1 MVVTRSTMN
10 HDSSTSMVSP
20 HAVFFGSL
28 CVPRSFGGG
37 VATRTAKGT
46 NRGADRFCASVSPSR
61 DDDDDDDGDG
71 DDGDASSPGI
81 SAASPDDDARD
92 RTTEPRR
99 YRRAFVRADA
109 PRVPM
114 TRSRLRPSL
123 DADAD
128 GFVARQR
135 QRAGT
140 IARMA

>member
-61 DDDDDDDGDG
+61 DDDDDDDDDG
-71 DDGDASSPGI
+71 DGDASSPGI

-99 YRRAFVRADA
+99 YRVGAFVRADA

-135 QRAGT
+135 AGT

>member
-61 DDDDDDDGDG
+61 DGDDEDDDDD
-71 DDGDASSPGI
+71 DASSPGI

-92 RTTEPRR
+92 RGTTEPRR

-135 QRAGT
+135 AGT

>member
-28 CVPRSFGGG
+28 WVPRSFGGG

-61 DDDDDDDGDG
+61 DDDDG

-135 QRAGT
+135 AGT

>member
-61 DDDDDDDGDG
+61 DDDDDDGDGDG
-71 DDGDASSPGI
+71 DDDDASSPGI

-135 QRAGT
+135 AGT

>member
-61 DDDDDDDGDG
+61 DDDDDDDGDE
-71 DDGDASSPGI
+71 DDASSPGI